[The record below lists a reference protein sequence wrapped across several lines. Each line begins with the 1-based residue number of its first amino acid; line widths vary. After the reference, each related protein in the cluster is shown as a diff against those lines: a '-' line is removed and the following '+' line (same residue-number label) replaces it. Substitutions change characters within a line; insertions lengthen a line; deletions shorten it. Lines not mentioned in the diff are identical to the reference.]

1 MCCNDSEVSDSLRP
15 VSAKNENNQDLK
27 LAMPY
32 SDDSSDPSED
42 NDRPILYR
50 VGEPSKDN
58 TEYTF
63 VA

>member
-1 MCCNDSEVSDSLRP
+1 
-15 VSAKNENNQDLK
+15 
-27 LAMPY
+27 MPY